1 MFFVDLRLPSSDL
14 AARMRDMRIWLDGRQ
29 IETADFFVKGA
40 MARLA
45 FRASQNAEAFAARFA
60 GRIVPDPPI
69 RFRERRAGRND
80 TGAPRDDQQRQLR

>member
-1 MFFVDLRLPSSDL
+1 MFLVNVSVGPRDL
-14 AARMRDMRIWLDGRQ
+14 AAQMGDMRIWLDGRQ

-40 MARLA
+40 IARLA

-80 TGAPRDDQQRQLR
+80 TSAPRGDQQRQLR